1 MQADFKQPA
10 GVSPS
15 PRSERASRRS
25 TQEEANGLRPAR
37 RKTFKKPTPVPSS
50 PKRESPPRPKFKV
63 PKGLS
68 PSLIDRR
75 SRRSN
80 RSSQDASMSDAPI
93 APGLADL
100 QGFANNVAIQAR
112 TKLDLKAPESSATA
126 SSGPTFDFDNGDGNS
141 TSSLSSAPAIE
152 ELDALDFHDEVL
164 KAHPPSSPKSKCP
177 LCKESVSR
185 LFLEE
190 FFSSGNLNV
199 RQQARF
205 CTAHKRRSAQ
215 EVWRDKGYPSIE
227 WKEFQARLPKY
238 GDAMIGV
245 LNGTRRSFYRN
256 VLEDQVKSG
265 KRTAKQFMMGGDD
278 QQSLKMGYYGT
289 KGQQILYG
297 FYTSLRVLGLRTF
310 TNPHQNGLPHVEIR
324 IAHTKIGR
332 YRSTRIRGRSSR
344 ICPRCTGT

>member
-1 MQADFKQPA
+1 
-10 GVSPS
+10 
-15 PRSERASRRS
+15 
-25 TQEEANGLRPAR
+25 
-37 RKTFKKPTPVPSS
+37 
-50 PKRESPPRPKFKV
+50 
-63 PKGLS
+63 
-68 PSLIDRR
+68 
-75 SRRSN
+75 
-80 RSSQDASMSDAPI
+80 MSDAPI

-126 SSGPTFDFDNGDGNS
+126 SSGPTFDFDFGDGNS

-152 ELDALDFHDEVL
+152 ELDALDFQDEVL

-278 QQSLKMGYYGT
+278 QQSLKMG
-289 KGQQILYG
+289 
-297 FYTSLRVLGLRTF
+297 
-310 TNPHQNGLPHVEIR
+310 
-324 IAHTKIGR
+324 
-332 YRSTRIRGRSSR
+332 
-344 ICPRCTGT
+344 